1 MYAKIMI
8 AIDGSEVAWNAL
20 QEGCHVARSYGAN
33 LCLVHA
39 IGDGDE
45 AAGQIGLDVLSRAA
59 STVPGQIHVETRLLR
74 ADPDYGLSGVAEAI
88 ADAVKDWKA
97 DLLVVGTSNRRGLQ
111 RLVIGS
117 VAEQVIAKV
126 ESSMLL
132 VRPR

>member
-8 AIDGSEVAWNAL
+8 AIDESDVSRNAL
-20 QEGCHVARSYGAN
+20 QEGCHIAHSQRAE
-33 LCLVHA
+33 LCLVHV
-39 IGDGDE
+39 IGDDE
-45 AAGQIGLDVLSRAA
+45 ETARQAGHDVLRRAKSA
-59 STVPGQIHVETRLLR
+59 VPSQLIVETRLLQ
-74 ADPDYGLSGVAEAI
+74 ANADYGLNGVAEAI

-97 DLLVVGTSNRRGLQ
+97 DLLVVGTTNRRGLE

>member
-1 MYAKIMI
+1 MI
-8 AIDGSEVAWNAL
+8 AIDDSDVSRNAL
-20 QEGCHVARSYGAN
+20 QEGCHVAHSYRAK
-33 LCLVHA
+33 LCLVHV
-39 IGDGDE
+39 IGDGE
-45 AAGQIGLDVLSRAA
+45 AASLQAGHAVLSRARL
-59 STVPGQIHVETRLLR
+59 TVPNQLRVETRLLQ
-74 ADPDYGLSGVAEAI
+74 ADADYGLTGVAEAI

-97 DLLVVGTSNRRGLQ
+97 DLLVVGTANRRGLE

>member
-8 AIDGSEVAWNAL
+8 AIDGSDVSGNAL

-33 LCLVHA
+33 LCLVHV

-45 AAGQIGLDVLSRAA
+45 AAEQIGHDVLSRAKSIA
-59 STVPGQIHVETRLLR
+59 PNQLSVETRLLR
-74 ADPDYGLSGVAEAI
+74 ADAEYGLNGVAEAI
-88 ADAVKDWKA
+88 AEAVKDWKA
-97 DLLVVGTSNRRGLQ
+97 DLLVVGTSNRRGLE